1 MHSLKSRT
9 TVAVALIALVSRSL
23 AAQEP
28 QCSMAN
34 PNATAACNTAV
45 DAIRAFHPL
54 AGMIVSG
61 GNPVLGTSGS
71 LGGIGHLTVTA
82 RVNAIGASL
91 PNPDSAS
98 QSRVPSSFHGAV
110 PAPLVEAAVGLVR
123 GRGGLLAVDAL
134 GSAVVLPTGRV
145 SGLSVDPNAAH
156 IGGAALGIGYGA
168 RVGLLGGTFPIPAL
182 SESWMHRTLPR
193 IQYGNLGPA
202 FGTGDQFE
210 FSMDLKAD
218 NYRAVASWKFV
229 LVDLAA
235 GLGVDHY
242 SSSATSI
249 SFHDNPLSPGNVR
262 TVVINPSSTREV
274 AFVNGGLSLAA
285 LKLVAELGFQT
296 GKDQHFTTNFS
307 NFDPKAGHVFGGV
320 GLRFGF

>member
-98 QSRVPSSFHGAV
+98 QSRVPSSFHGAL

-123 GRGGLLAVDAL
+123 GRGGLLAVDAP
-134 GSAVVLPTGRV
+134 GSSGVLPTRRV
-145 SGLSVDPNAAH
+145 SGPALGSHAAH
-156 IGGAALGIGYGA
+156 NRGAA
-168 RVGLLGGTFPIPAL
+168 R
-182 SESWMHRTLPR
+182 RTRPR
-193 IQYGNLGPA
+193 
-202 FGTGDQFE
+202 
-210 FSMDLKAD
+210 
-218 NYRAVASWKFV
+218 
-229 LVDLAA
+229 
-235 GLGVDHY
+235 
-242 SSSATSI
+242 
-249 SFHDNPLSPGNVR
+249 
-262 TVVINPSSTREV
+262 
-274 AFVNGGLSLAA
+274 
-285 LKLVAELGFQT
+285 
-296 GKDQHFTTNFS
+296 
-307 NFDPKAGHVFGGV
+307 
-320 GLRFGF
+320 

>member
-9 TVAVALIALVSRSL
+9 AVAVALIALVSRSL

-34 PNATAACNTAV
+34 PNAPAAGNPAV

-110 PAPLVEAAVGLVR
+110 PAPLVEAAGGLGP

-134 GSAVVLPTGRV
+134 CPSVLLPTRRV
-145 SGLSVDPNAAH
+145 SGLSVGPNAAA
-156 IGGAALGIGYGA
+156 ICG
-168 RVGLLGGTFPIPAL
+168 
-182 SESWMHRTLPR
+182 
-193 IQYGNLGPA
+193 
-202 FGTGDQFE
+202 
-210 FSMDLKAD
+210 
-218 NYRAVASWKFV
+218 
-229 LVDLAA
+229 
-235 GLGVDHY
+235 
-242 SSSATSI
+242 
-249 SFHDNPLSPGNVR
+249 
-262 TVVINPSSTREV
+262 
-274 AFVNGGLSLAA
+274 
-285 LKLVAELGFQT
+285 
-296 GKDQHFTTNFS
+296 
-307 NFDPKAGHVFGGV
+307 
-320 GLRFGF
+320 